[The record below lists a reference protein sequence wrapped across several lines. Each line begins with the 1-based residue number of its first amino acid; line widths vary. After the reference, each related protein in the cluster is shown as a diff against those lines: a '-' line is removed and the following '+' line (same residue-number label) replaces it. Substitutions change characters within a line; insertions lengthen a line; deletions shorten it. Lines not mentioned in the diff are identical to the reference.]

1 MPGRCNL
8 VPALS
13 IAGPSPAPVPL
24 PSRVMS
30 APAIHPALREVIE
43 RLAPLERSPGS
54 PGEAQAAEWIAQR
67 LGAAGCD
74 AHVEP
79 AEYHDG
85 YARPIGALTAITTL
99 AGLLALRRHGRL
111 AGGLAAA
118 LAGAAIADDIANI
131 RRVFRRRL
139 TQPRPTQNVVA
150 VTGDR
155 DAERT
160 LVVMAHHDAASTGL
174 IFDDRFQAWLAHEFP
189 GIVERLDTSF
199 PLWWMVLAGPCAVTV
214 GATRRRRGLIAL
226 GTAIAAAST
235 AVMANIAA
243 SPTVPG
249 ANDNL
254 TAVAVLV
261 ALAER
266 LHSEPISGLRVM
278 LVSCGA
284 EEVIQGGI
292 NSFAADHFPTLAQD
306 RTWFLNLD
314 TVGSPILAMCEGE
327 GPVVMEDYYDRRFRD
342 LIARVADQSRAPLR
356 RGMRARNSTDAVI
369 PSHARYPTAT
379 LVSIDRHK
387 ALSNYHLPSDT
398 PDNVDFRTVA
408 HALHV
413 TEAVARE
420 LATNPWI

>member
-1 MPGRCNL
+1 M
-8 VPALS
+8 
-13 IAGPSPAPVPL
+13 
-24 PSRVMS
+24 
-30 APAIHPALREVIE
+30 
-43 RLAPLERSPGS
+43 
-54 PGEAQAAEWIAQR
+54 
-67 LGAAGCD
+67 
-74 AHVEP
+74 
-79 AEYHDG
+79 
-85 YARPIGALTAITTL
+85 
-99 AGLLALRRHGRL
+99 
-111 AGGLAAA
+111 AA
-118 LAGAAIADDIANI
+118 LAGAAIADDIANT

-139 TQPRPTQNVVA
+139 TLPRPTQNVVA
-150 VTGDR
+150 LTGDVA
-155 DAERT
+155 AERT

-199 PLWWMVLAGPCAVTV
+199 PLWWMVLAGPSAVTL
-214 GATRRRRGLIAL
+214 GAARRRRGLVAL
-226 GTAIAAAST
+226 GTAVAAVST
-235 AVMANIAA
+235 AVMTNIAT

-266 LHSEPISGLRVM
+266 LRSEPISGLRVM
-278 LVSCGA
+278 LISCGA

-292 NSFAADHFPTLAQD
+292 NSFARDHFPTLAQD

-342 LIARVADQSRAPLR
+342 LIARVADQSGAPLR

-398 PDNVDFRTVA
+398 PDNVDYRTVA

-420 LATNPWI
+420 LATNAWI

>member
-1 MPGRCNL
+1 
-8 VPALS
+8 
-13 IAGPSPAPVPL
+13 
-24 PSRVMS
+24 MS

-43 RLAPLERSPGS
+43 QLAPLERSPGS
-54 PGEAQAAEWIAQR
+54 RGEAEAAEWIAQR

-74 AHVEP
+74 ARVEP

-99 AGLLALRRHGRL
+99 AGLLALRRHGRV

-118 LAGAAIADDIANI
+118 LAGAAIADDIANT

-139 TQPRPTQNVVA
+139 TPARPTQNVVA
-150 VTGDR
+150 VTGDTA
-155 DAERT
+155 AERT

-199 PLWWMVLAGPCAVTV
+199 PLWWMVLAGPSAVTV
-214 GATRRRRGLIAL
+214 GAAGRRRALIVL
-226 GTAIAAAST
+226 GTIVAAAST
-235 AVMANIAA
+235 AVMANIAG

-254 TAVAVLV
+254 SAVAVLV

-266 LHSEPISGLRVM
+266 LQNEPISGLRVM

-342 LIARVADQSRAPLR
+342 LIARVADQSGAPLR

-398 PDNVDFRTVA
+398 PDNVDFRTIA

>member
-1 MPGRCNL
+1 M
-8 VPALS
+8 AS
-13 IAGPSPAPVPL
+13 PS
-24 PSRVMS
+24 
-30 APAIHPALREVIE
+30 IHPALPEVIE
-43 RLAPLERSPGS
+43 QLAPLERRPGS
-54 PGEAQAAEWIAQR
+54 PGEAQAAAWIAQR
-67 LGAAGCD
+67 LRDAGCEAGVED
-74 AHVEP
+74 AEF
-79 AEYHDG
+79 HDG
-85 YARPIGALTAITTL
+85 YARPIGALAAITTL
-99 AGLLALRRHGRL
+99 AGVVSLRERGRL

-118 LAGAAIADDIANI
+118 LAGAAIADDVANT

-139 TQPRPTQNVVA
+139 TKPLPTQNVVA
-150 VTGDR
+150 IAGDH
-155 DAERT
+155 DADRT
-160 LVVMAHHDAASTGL
+160 LVVMAHHDAAATGV

-189 GIVERLDTSF
+189 GLVERLDTSF
-199 PLWWMVLAGPCAVTV
+199 PLWWLVLAGPAAVAI
-214 GATRRRRGLIAL
+214 GAARRRRSLVAL
-226 GTAIAAAST
+226 GTAIAAVTT
-235 AVMANIAA
+235 AVMADVATSA
-243 SPTVPG
+243 TVPG

-266 LHSEPISGLRVM
+266 LRDEPLHGLRVM

-292 NSFAADHFPTLAQD
+292 NSFAERHFPTLPRD

-327 GPVVMEDYYDRRFRD
+327 GPVIMEDYFDRRFRD
-342 LIARVADQSRAPLR
+342 LIARVADRSGAPLR

-398 PDNVDFRTVA
+398 PDNVDYTTVA
-408 HALHV
+408 QALHV